1 MRSSLLHIISVMA
14 LLSMCALVPSSLA
27 AQATGLSCDDPI
39 RVDSTFSV
47 TLPMGSY
54 WLAAETYD
62 LPLRVYYFPLHFR
75 TQTPPVVTIDFS
87 CTPGVY
93 EDPKV
98 AAVVA
103 ELKGYGVDFPYTP
116 TLKTAVVD
124 NRDCYVLSY
133 SREVVA
139 SLENFGVNYSIP
151 VYVHLTTYGQ
161 GDAIIENA
169 KAIKDC
175 SVTSTPTTLPGK
187 IQLAENDTN
196 IVFLMPVRDWR
207 ADSVFIHW
215 SGTAPLR
222 FWIGT
227 NCEFH
232 MDGRDE
238 LLFDLFDMNEAKDT
252 TGYVYTISAYDMDR
266 YKRHAEDGFY
276 MYFRCQ
282 STSAGTITMERLL
295 PPFVEPDPCIEMT
308 KIDLDVPFDCV
319 ANDTFTVRY
328 VTDLWKGRAVV
339 FSSESKTEITMVC
352 ADTCRFSVDDMD
364 HVIGRYK
371 FVDDGEGGQEC
382 PLSLAE
388 MDDLWS
394 RTKDGSIYIKFVTS
408 SDISIMAYTWIANS
422 CVKNS
427 FELYLGDS
435 IWFENT
441 DAVRVKAI
449 RWQYDSVMLRWSG
462 QEDAQL
468 FVSKTCS
475 YNMTETNKNVLD
487 ILPLKS
493 GDTTVIRLEQLSQW
507 EPNADRNGYIYF
519 RVKKGNGYLYAWH
532 NILSKDEE
540 PIHAT
545 IGVICEGDNFLVVV
559 SESQQI
565 SLQDRNG
572 KEINSWYQTKEGVPY
587 SFVQDGQRYV
597 IQGAYETIYV
607 E

>member
-1 MRSSLLHIISVMA
+1 MHIISMVA
-14 LLSMCALVPSSLA
+14 LPLMCVLTPLSFS
-27 AQATGLSCDDPI
+27 AQTMGLSCDDPI

-47 TLPMGSY
+47 TLSEGSY

-75 TQTPPVVTIDFS
+75 TQTPPIVTIDFS

-103 ELKGYGVDFPYTP
+103 DLKGYGVDFPYTP
-116 TLKTAVVD
+116 TLKTTIVD

-139 SLENFGVNYSIP
+139 SLENFGVDYSIP
-151 VYVHLTTYGQ
+151 VYVHLTTFGQ

-207 ADSVFIHW
+207 ADSVYIHW
-215 SGTAPLR
+215 SGTSPMR

-227 NCEFH
+227 NCEFR

-238 LLFDLFDMNEAKDT
+238 LLFDLFDMNVAKDT

-282 STSAGTITMERLL
+282 STSSGTITMERLL
-295 PPFVEPDPCIEMT
+295 PPYAEPDPCLEMT

-319 ANDTFTVRY
+319 ANDTFSVY
-328 VTDLWKGRAVV
+328 YFTDLWKGRAVV
-339 FSSESKTEITMVC
+339 FSTDAKNELTMVC
-352 ADTCRFSVDDMD
+352 ADTCRFSADDTN

-382 PLSLAE
+382 PLSLVE
-388 MDDLWS
+388 MNDLWN
-394 RTKDGSIYIKFVTS
+394 RAKDGSIYVKFVTS
-408 SDISIMAYTWIANS
+408 SDVSIMAYTWIANS

-435 IWFENT
+435 IRFENT

-449 RWQYDSVMLRWSG
+449 RWQKDSIMLRWTG
-462 QEDAQL
+462 EDAYL
-468 FVSKTCS
+468 YVSKTCS
-475 YNMTETNKNVLD
+475 YNMTETNKNVLNVFS
-487 ILPLKS
+487 LKS
-493 GDTTVIRLEQLSQW
+493 GGTIVINAEQLSLW
-507 EPNADRNGYIYF
+507 ETNADRNGYVYF
-519 RVKKGNGYLYAWH
+519 RIKNGISGALSAWFTPSVKRDN
-532 NILSKDEE
+532 
-540 PIHAT
+540 AT
-545 IGVICEGDNFLVVV
+545 IRIVCNGDSFSLSV
-559 SESQQI
+559 SETQDI
-565 SLQDRNG
+565 SLQDEKG
-572 KEINSWYQTKEGVPY
+572 QLIDKWQQTIDSAPY
-587 SFVQDGQRYV
+587 SFSRDGRRYI
-597 IQGAYETIYV
+597 IQGEKETIYV